1 MVQTTGQYFR
11 IAALSIARLR
21 PAITRDP
28 YMIQYPHFCS
38 LGVLWVSMLGS
49 YVRSHGEVP
58 ERSNGAVSKTVVLLA
73 GDRGFESLPLRHSI
87 KNLKTRIN
95 VDVPS
100 PVCYEKVLRKVG
112 WDGHENSTGP
122 VGIAFATPGER
133 LVVSPGRSEGCSHGV
148 RVHGSLEVP

>member
-73 GDRGFESLPLRHSI
+73 GDRGFESLPLRQPDADA
-87 KNLKTRIN
+87 R
-95 VDVPS
+95 PS
-100 PVCYEKVLRKVG
+100 RPAERLAT
-112 WDGHENSTGP
+112 EQPSAGP
-122 VGIAFATPGER
+122 VSETER
-133 LVVSPGRSEGCSHGV
+133 SSERSPR
-148 RVHGSLEVP
+148 